1 MAQDEPL
8 ISAEQ
13 MKAAWMM
20 AAAATERLDRIRA
33 VPVPAKREGLHA
45 TLTAEGHRGF
55 LITLDPGEQV
65 AIVRSLLQGIGA
77 LSAEIAR
84 FNQDDADLRALH
96 IWCKDRLCDDA
107 FAMFCE
113 LLADKLLD
121 MGVGAALAKCH
132 EEFERLLKG
141 AGSIPLGTLIGA
153 IGEML
158 ILLDAAKLD
167 PSAARMWSGP
177 RGERHDFRNGNIA
190 LEVKTTLRSEGKTLK
205 VRITDLDQLEVPN
218 GGELYLHAIKLEQA
232 EGGPLSVSGLFE
244 ELNNALDA
252 DGRRDIVT
260 LLTTLGIDPKCD
272 RPQFS
277 IMSRTTYQVSGDF
290 PKLTASR
297 LLSGRPDSGV
307 TAVSY
312 DLNLEQAHGFIVL
325 EDRALSA
332 LVHDGQRS

>member
-1 MAQDEPL
+1 MAQDEAL

-20 AAAATERLDRIRA
+20 VAAATERPDRIRA
-33 VPVPAKREGLHA
+33 VPLPSKRKGLNA
-45 TLTAEGHRGF
+45 TLTTEGHRGF
-55 LITLDPGEQV
+55 LIVLDPSEQV
-65 AIVRSLLQGIGA
+65 AIVRPLLQGGGA
-77 LSAEIAR
+77 LTAEIAR
-84 FNQDDADLRALH
+84 FNQDDTDLRALH

-113 LLADKLLD
+113 LLADKLPD

-167 PSAARMWSGP
+167 PSAARIWSGP

-205 VRITDLDQLEVPN
+205 VRITDLDQLEIPS
-218 GGELYLHAIKLEQA
+218 GGDLYLHAIKLEQT
-232 EGGPLSVSGLFE
+232 EGGALSVSGLFE

-260 LLTTLGIDPKCD
+260 LLATLGIDPKCD

-297 LLSGRPDSGV
+297 LLSGGPDSGV
-307 TAVSY
+307 SAISY
-312 DLNLEQAHGFIVL
+312 DLNLEQARGFLVH

-332 LVHDGQRS
+332 LVHGQQS